1 MSKMTYKSL
10 KEKISIK
17 PKDKNLAVFDSI
29 RKSLSKPYFKAK
41 NFLLYHSDVVE
52 MLSFFPK
59 ECVDLIFA
67 DPPYMLSN
75 DGFTCHAGKM
85 VSVNKGKWDKSQGL
99 ENDFNF
105 LLNS

>member
-1 MSKMTYKSL
+1 MIKITYKPVE
-10 KEKISIK
+10 EKIMTR
-17 PKDKNLAVFDSI
+17 PKRGNPAIFDSI

-41 NFLLYHSDVVE
+41 NFLLYNGDVIE
-52 MLSFFPK
+52 MLSLFPK
-59 ECVDLIFA
+59 ESVNLIFA

-75 DGFTCHAGKM
+75 DGFTCHAGRR

-105 LLNS
+105 HLDL